1 MKTKEIKIP
10 TPTIGQI
17 LKDEFLEPL
26 HISGYRLAKELNVST
41 SSIVDILNNKRRI
54 TVDMALR
61 LSKFFG
67 NTERFWLNLQNDID
81 LRNLR
86 EKLHYELEKIHT
98 FKRSA

>member
-26 HISGYRLAKELNVST
+26 HLSGYRLAKEINVST

-86 EKLHYELEKIHT
+86 EKLQYELEKIHT

>member
-1 MKTKEIKIP
+1 MKDKKIKIP

-17 LKDEFLEPL
+17 LKFEFLEPL
-26 HISGYRLAKELNVST
+26 NISGYRLAKEINVST
-41 SSIVDILNNKRRI
+41 SSIVDILNNKRRV

-61 LSKFFG
+61 FSKFFG
-67 NTERFWLNLQNDID
+67 NTERFWLNIQNDID

-86 EKLHYELEKIHT
+86 EKLQNELEKIHT